1 MTDFQISIKKKYTQ
15 LGYSSIKQ
23 YTHRRKICLFVFLE
37 GLKSWRGWR
46 WGYAFGRHLKLHE
59 DIFVEIISSRIK
71 IKFSWLIGYYL
82 GLQYISFVLP
92 CSTIKQMSNF
102 IKFSRIKSVWS
113 KSYIYEQS
121 LLKTYSKNFF
131 FLFFRK

>member
-1 MTDFQISIKKKYTQ
+1 MLVCFF
-15 LGYSSIKQ
+15 
-23 YTHRRKICLFVFLE
+23 RRFEKLE
-37 GLKSWRGWR
+37 GWG
-46 WGYAFGRHLKLHE
+46 WGYACGRHLKLHE

-102 IKFSRIKSVWS
+102 IKFSPIKSV
-113 KSYIYEQS
+113 
-121 LLKTYSKNFF
+121 
-131 FLFFRK
+131 